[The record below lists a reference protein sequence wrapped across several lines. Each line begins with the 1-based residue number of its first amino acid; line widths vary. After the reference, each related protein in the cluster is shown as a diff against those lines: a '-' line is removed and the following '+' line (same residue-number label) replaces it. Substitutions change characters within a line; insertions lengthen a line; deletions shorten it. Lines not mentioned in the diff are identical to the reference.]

1 MTGHTNFDKLRG
13 RMTKEQRATAD
24 RKYELLRGEMLLAEL
39 RKLSGLTQQE
49 LADILGVTQPSV
61 SEREKQ
67 EDMEIGTL
75 AKMIEAMGG
84 RLEINAVMPGGTVH
98 LKQFANREQRQPEV
112 PQ

>member
-13 RMTKEQRATAD
+13 QMTTAQRASAD
-24 RKYELLRGEMLLAEL
+24 RKYRQLRSDMLLAEL
-39 RKLSGLTQQE
+39 RKCSGLTQQQ
-49 LADILGVTQPSV
+49 LADILGISQPSI

-84 RLEINAVMPGGTVH
+84 RLEINAVMPGGIVH
-98 LKQFANREQRQPEV
+98 LTQFTNHLQ
-112 PQ
+112 